1 MAAQLQKLTDITLSG
16 ETYHLAA
23 NGQAALV
30 SPQGKDAYGNDFA
43 VKVDLVEFLTEN
55 RVQKFQDLLDLCAR
69 YYRDVQSARDRATGA
84 GRGTQP

>member
-1 MAAQLQKLTDITLSG
+1 MASQLQKLTDITLSG

-43 VKVDLVEFLTEN
+43 VKVDLAEFLATDC
-55 RVQKFQDLLDLCAR
+55 VQKFQDLLDTCAKAI
-69 YYRDVQSARDRATGA
+69 RDLQSARDRATGA
-84 GRGTQP
+84 GKEYKP

>member
-1 MAAQLQKLTDITLSG
+1 MASQLQKLTDITLSG

-23 NGQAALV
+23 NGQASLV

-55 RVQKFQDLLDLCAR
+55 LREFSENAKRFPAHILFGKPPPPSKNV
-69 YYRDVQSARDRATGA
+69 
-84 GRGTQP
+84 P